1 MCHLCPEL
9 VFNLLD
15 LNYNNLGK
23 IFLPQLIITKISVE
37 YFCPGYSTGH
47 SCDKFGTVRDD
58 HNLHNSYHLPNL
70 HNLQPQ

>member
-47 SCDKFGTVRDD
+47 SCAVIWDSQG
-58 HNLHNSYHLPNL
+58 
-70 HNLQPQ
+70 